1 MVSKWL
7 RLQSRLT
14 PRPGT
19 AAGVPACSPNHGG
32 HRVTVGL
39 RSGPM
44 ITRAAVTG
52 WGMCVPEARLT
63 NADFEGL
70 VDTSDEWIVER
81 TGIRERRVAGEGET
95 TATLGVTA
103 AAAALKQ
110 AGITPGDVDLLVL
123 ATTTPEQ
130 PIPQTSAFVSE
141 GLGLRCGAFD
151 VGVGCA
157 GFVYGLIIGSMFLV
171 AGGVERVLVVGAET
185 LSRILDYTDRQTCV
199 LFGDAAGAVVL
210 SAVRGEDPP
219 GLLTWDLGCDGS
231 AAHLIQMRGGGSRLP
246 TSAATVA
253 AGEHCV
259 RMDGAEVFRRAVRS
273 AVASASATLE
283 RASVKPE
290 QVDLFVPHQANVRI
304 IASAAQRLGFG
315 PERVAVNVD
324 RYGNT
329 SAASVPMALTEA
341 ADAGR
346 LKDGDLVLLAA
357 IGAGMA
363 WASALLRWGG

>member
-1 MVSKWL
+1 MD
-7 RLQSRLT
+7 
-14 PRPGT
+14 
-19 AAGVPACSPNHGG
+19 VPVG
-32 HRVTVGL
+32 HDARDRRSAVLSGHTVTFGL

-44 ITRAAVTG
+44 ITRAALTG
-52 WGMCVPEARLT
+52 WGVCVPEARLT
-63 NADFEGL
+63 NADFERL
-70 VDTSDEWIVER
+70 VETSDEWIVER

-95 TATLGVTA
+95 TATLGIA
-103 AAAALKQ
+103 AGAAALKQ
-110 AGITPGDVDLLVL
+110 AGIRPDDVDLLVL

-130 PIPQTSAFVSE
+130 PIPQTSAFVQE

-151 VGVGCA
+151 ISVGCA
-157 GFVYGLIIGSMFLV
+157 GFVYGLITGSMFLV
-171 AGGVERVLVVGAET
+171 GGGLERVLVVGAET

-219 GLLTWDLGCDGS
+219 GLLAWDLGCDGS
-231 AAHLIQMRGGGSRLP
+231 ASDLIQMRGGGSRLP

-259 RMDGAEVFRRAVRS
+259 KMDGAEVFRRAVRS
-273 AVASASATLE
+273 AVASGSATLE
-283 RASVKPE
+283 RAGVKPE

-304 IASAAQRLGFG
+304 IGAAAQRLGLD

-329 SAASVPMALTEA
+329 SAASVPLALAEA

-346 LKDGDLVLLAA
+346 LKGGDLVLLTA

-363 WASALLRWGG
+363 WASALLRWGE

>member
-1 MVSKWL
+1 
-7 RLQSRLT
+7 
-14 PRPGT
+14 
-19 AAGVPACSPNHGG
+19 
-32 HRVTVGL
+32 
-39 RSGPM
+39 M
-44 ITRAAVTG
+44 ITRAAITG
-52 WGMCVPEARLT
+52 WGVYVPEGRLT
-63 NADFEGL
+63 NADFERL

-81 TGIRERRVAGEGET
+81 TGIRERRVASEGET
-95 TATLGVTA
+95 TATLGIA
-103 AAAALKQ
+103 AGAAALKQ
-110 AGITPGDVDLLVL
+110 AGITPDDVDLLVL

-130 PIPQTSAFVSE
+130 PIPQTSAFVQE

-151 VGVGCA
+151 VSVGCA
-157 GFVYGLIIGSMFLV
+157 GFVYGLITGSMYLV
-171 AGGVERVLVVGAET
+171 GGGLERVLVVGAET

-210 SAVRGEDPP
+210 SAARGEDPT
-219 GLLTWDLGCDGS
+219 GLLAWDLGCDGS
-231 AAHLIQMRGGGSRLP
+231 ASDLIQMRGGGSRLP

-259 RMDGAEVFRRAVRS
+259 KMDGAEVFRRAVRS
-273 AVASASATLE
+273 AVASASITLE
-283 RASVKPE
+283 RAGVKPE

-304 IASAAQRLGFG
+304 IAAAAQRLGLG

-329 SAASVPMALTEA
+329 SAASVPLALAEA

-346 LKDGDLVLLAA
+346 LRDGDLVLLTA

-363 WASALLRWGG
+363 WASALLRWGE